1 MRKFKFR
8 TIDTVYC
15 DEPPSLAPGEEIIS
29 VDRGYVTVVKIES
42 FSSRISTKSTSE
54 RARRRVYSGRKGK
67 VQG

>member
-42 FSSRISTKSTSE
+42 FSSRISTKSTD
-54 RARRRVYSGRKGK
+54 RKS
-67 VQG
+67 VV

>member
-8 TIDTVYC
+8 TL
-15 DEPPSLAPGEEIIS
+15 PSNCYQIASDEEIIS
-29 VDRGYVTVVKIES
+29 VDRGNVTVVKIES
-42 FSSRISTKSTSE
+42 FSSRISTKFTSE